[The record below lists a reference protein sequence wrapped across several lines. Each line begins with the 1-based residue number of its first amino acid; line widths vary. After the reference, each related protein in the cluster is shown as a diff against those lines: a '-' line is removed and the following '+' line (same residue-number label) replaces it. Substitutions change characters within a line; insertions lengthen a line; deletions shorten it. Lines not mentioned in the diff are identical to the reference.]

1 MSENR
6 GMLTR
11 VVEYLVKK
19 MNVKAVILFGSRA
32 RGDWKSWS
40 DYDILIIANFKEKY
54 LDRLKIV
61 MEILDNISLEIEP
74 HPYTLDEALEMLK
87 KGNPIIVNALE
98 EGKILYSTEDL
109 EKLIETYGELKRRG
123 LRKTETSIVLPP

>member
-1 MSENR
+1 MSANR

-11 VVEYLVKK
+11 VEEYLVKK
-19 MNVKAVILFGSRA
+19 MNVKAVILYGSRA